1 MSDDQPR
8 DPKGLSSGGQFKPR
22 ANPESDLTL
31 DQYEDLAFSR
41 SEEKASR
48 NLSNT
53 LAAMRSTLDK
63 GEKLV
68 DLGRQRFEDD
78 WIVQDAAINTVIQ
91 LAEEAKRLPGSY
103 RDERSDV
110 PWHQLI
116 GMRNILTH
124 EYADVDLSTVW
135 TVLRDHFPSLETSL
149 FPDVP

>member
-135 TVLRDHFPSLETSL
+135 IVLQDHFSSLEMSV
-149 FPDVP
+149 FPDD

>member
-1 MSDDQPR
+1 VSDDQPR

-53 LAAMRSTLDK
+53 LAAIRCTLDK

-68 DLGRQRFEDD
+68 DLGRQRFDGD

-91 LAEEAKRLPGSY
+91 LAEEAKRLPSSY
-103 RDERSDV
+103 RDERSNV

-135 TVLRDHFPSLETSL
+135 IVLRDHFPSLEMSL
-149 FPDVP
+149 FPDD

>member
-68 DLGRQRFEDD
+68 DLGRQRFDDD

-116 GMRNILTH
+116 AMRNILTH

-135 TVLRDHFPSLETSL
+135 IVLQDHFSSLEMSV
-149 FPDVP
+149 FPDD